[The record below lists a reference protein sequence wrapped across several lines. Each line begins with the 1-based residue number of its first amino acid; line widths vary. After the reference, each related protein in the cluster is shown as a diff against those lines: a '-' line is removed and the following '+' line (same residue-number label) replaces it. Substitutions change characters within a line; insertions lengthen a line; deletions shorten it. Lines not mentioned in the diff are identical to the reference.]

1 MSMLLCCALLLKKR
15 VLARM
20 GGQGA
25 TLRRRILLPEDVA
38 AAFVDGLGHQAH
50 QAAAAATVDQVDLP
64 FDLRAQVAAIKQ
76 ASSEYIR
83 KR

>member
-1 MSMLLCCALLLKKR
+1 MH
-15 VLARM
+15 

-25 TLRRRILLPEDVA
+25 TLTLRRRRRLLPEDVA

-64 FDLRAQVAAIKQ
+64 FDLRAQVPAIKQ
-76 ASSEYIR
+76 ASEYIR
-83 KR
+83 KSYSIVS